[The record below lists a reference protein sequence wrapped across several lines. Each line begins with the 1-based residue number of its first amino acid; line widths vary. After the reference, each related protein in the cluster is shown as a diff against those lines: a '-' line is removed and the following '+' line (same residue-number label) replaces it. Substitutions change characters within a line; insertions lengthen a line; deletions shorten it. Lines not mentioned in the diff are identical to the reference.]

1 MAQLANKSLHWI
13 EHHGVGWSAEFCA
26 WCSTSEF
33 GRYTIES
40 VCLKATVSGIIEG
53 RVKENNKLPAK
64 DIYHDNMKNA
74 LIKDGWT
81 VTHEQMHLKWGAKD
95 MYVDIGAEKLM
106 AAEKNG
112 RKIGVEVK
120 SFVGHSEINELQK
133 AVGQYV
139 MYHDVLEKTDPDREL
154 YLAVPEEIF
163 GDLFEEPIG
172 RLLLDNERF
181 RLIVFD
187 PFKEVILKWIP

>member
-1 MAQLANKSLHWI
+1 M
-13 EHHGVGWSAEFCA
+13 
-26 WCSTSEF
+26 
-33 GRYTIES
+33 
-40 VCLKATVSGIIEG
+40 
-53 RVKENNKLPAK
+53 PAK
-64 DIYHDNMKNA
+64 DIYHDNVKKA

-95 MYVDIGAEKLM
+95 MYVDLGAEKLM
-106 AAEKNG
+106 AAEKDG

-120 SFVGHSEINELQK
+120 SFTGHSEMNELEK

-139 MYHDVLEKTDPDREL
+139 VYHDVLKETDYDREL

-163 GDLFEEPIG
+163 ADLFEEPIG
-172 RLLLDNERF
+172 KLLLGNERF

-187 PFKEVILKWIP
+187 PFGEEILKWIP